1 MHVYTMLF
9 QVNNTQQIIVLNF
22 INVTGQLDAQ
32 VQKAL
37 SKHLNCVF
45 VVFNVLN

>member
-9 QVNNTQQIIVLNF
+9 QVNNTQQIMVLDF
-22 INVTGQLDAQ
+22 INVTEQLDAQ
-32 VQKAL
+32 VQKIL

-45 VVFNVLN
+45 DVLNILN